1 MQQGQGVGRQMKMM
15 RQNSFLILAT
25 MFALQ
30 MMTGCEA
37 AGEHATPHCCN
48 SYTDFSALEGV
59 SIDFIKNVTALH
71 TNFHTSPTIA
81 THPYEYLRGVFSNNP
96 SPPTLQLSP
105 GVGTCGKPRQVP
117 GLGECVPLC
126 CTCCGDIKVLAA
138 DLPEEYV
145 NGTSETDPN
154 RSVPEL
160 NLIPAT
166 DLSLCCGPEVEASGM
181 FQTTSTSSIGTN
193 TRSFYEFGEFHSTNH
208 CQLVSG
214 DQSEPIRPFQLQNW
228 EIIDDSSHT
237 GTYSPPLNYPV
248 RVFCAAKPGC

>member
-1 MQQGQGVGRQMKMM
+1 MMKMM

-37 AGEHATPHCCN
+37 AGEHATPYCCK
-48 SYTDFSALEGV
+48 SYTDFSALDGV
-59 SIDFIKNVTALH
+59 SPEFIKNVTTLH
-71 TNFHTSPTIA
+71 TNFHTSPTIV
-81 THPYEYLRGVFSNNP
+81 THPLLDGVFSNNP

-117 GLGECVPLC
+117 GLGECVPIC
-126 CTCCGDIKVLAA
+126 CTCCGDLNVLAA

-166 DLSLCCGPEVEASGM
+166 DLSLCCGSEVETSGV
-181 FQTTSTSSIGTN
+181 FQTTSTYQTDSYYEIGQ
-193 TRSFYEFGEFHSTNH
+193 FHSTNQ

-228 EIIDDSSHT
+228 ERI
-237 GTYSPPLNYPV
+237 
-248 RVFCAAKPGC
+248 

>member
-1 MQQGQGVGRQMKMM
+1 MMKMM

-138 DLPEEYV
+138 DLPEEYTIV
-145 NGTSETDPN
+145 GGPSDPN
-154 RSVPEL
+154 LLLPEL

-166 DLSLCCGPEVEASGM
+166 DLSLCCGPEVEASGD
-181 FQTTSTSSIGTN
+181 FQATSTAYLAGGGVFKS
-193 TRSFYEFGEFHSTNH
+193 YELSGEFHSTNQ

-228 EIIDDSSHT
+228 ENIAS
-237 GTYSPPLNYPV
+237 GTT
-248 RVFCAAKPGC
+248 

>member
-1 MQQGQGVGRQMKMM
+1 MMKMM

-138 DLPEEYV
+138 DLPEEFV
-145 NGTSETDPN
+145 VGDPSDPN
-154 RSVPEL
+154 FSIPEL
-160 NLIPAT
+160 SLIPAT
-166 DLSLCCGPEVEASGM
+166 DLSLCCGPEVQQSGK
-181 FQTTSTSSIGTN
+181 FQAISTRTYHNGNLRYYNI
-193 TRSFYEFGEFHSTNH
+193 GEFHSTDQ

-228 EIIDDSSHT
+228 ENIAS
-237 GTYSPPLNYPV
+237 GTT
-248 RVFCAAKPGC
+248 

>member
-1 MQQGQGVGRQMKMM
+1 MMKMM

-71 TNFHTSPTIA
+71 TNFHTSPTIV
-81 THPYEYLRGVFSNNP
+81 THPYVDGVISNNP

-138 DLPEEYV
+138 DLPEEWESGG
-145 NGTSETDPN
+145 NTDPN
-154 RSVPEL
+154 WSTPEL

-181 FQTTSTSSIGTN
+181 FQTTSIGT
-193 TRSFYEFGEFHSTNH
+193 TTPHYYLFGEFHSTNQ

-228 EIIDDSSHT
+228 ENIALGTT
-237 GTYSPPLNYPV
+237 GTYSLPVNYPV